1 MVTKSELKYIQSLSD
16 KKVRL
21 ETGCFIAEGVKLVGE
36 MIAAGYPLK
45 AVYALDSWESP
56 DTSIEVNRVEAFELE
71 KMSLLQTPNQVL
83 AVALMPQKTKE
94 IDVAGQLTIVLDGI
108 QDPGNL
114 GTIIRTAD
122 WFGIEQIVASED
134 TADVYNPK
142 VIGATMGSFMR
153 VSVSYKNLAAWLPTI
168 KLPVYG
174 ALLEGENVFTTKV
187 PKQGLLVIG
196 SEGKGLSRL
205 VQENC
210 DAILSIP
217 IARDTESLN
226 AGIAASVALYEVS
239 KARIK
244 NIK

>member
-56 DTSIEVNRVEAFELE
+56 DATLEVTRIEAFELE
-71 KMSLLQTPNQVL
+71 KMSMLQTPNQVL
-83 AVALMPQKTKE
+83 AVAMMPQKKE
-94 IDVAGQLTIVLDGI
+94 TLNLAGPLTIVLDGI
-108 QDPGNL
+108 QDPGNM

-122 WFGIEQIVASED
+122 WFGITQIVASED
-134 TADVYNPK
+134 TVDVYNPK

-153 VSVSYKNLAAWLPTI
+153 VSVTYKNLADWMPTI

-174 ALLEGENVFTTKV
+174 ALLEGENVFTIKTPQK
-187 PKQGLLVIG
+187 GLLVIG
-196 SEGKGLSRL
+196 SEGKVIR
-205 VQENC
+205 EN
-210 DAILSIP
+210 ILDFITHPVTIP
-217 IARDTESLN
+217 KIGEAESLN
-226 AGIAASVALYEVS
+226 AGIAAGIIVAQLT
-239 KARIK
+239 R
-244 NIK
+244 

>member
-56 DTSIEVNRVEAFELE
+56 DPSIEVNRIEAFELE

-83 AVALMPQKTKE
+83 AVAIMPQNKE
-94 IDVAGQLTIVLDGI
+94 VLNLAGPLTIVLDGI
-108 QDPGNL
+108 QDPGNM
-114 GTIIRTAD
+114 GTIIRSAD
-122 WFGIEQIVASED
+122 WFGITQIVASED
-134 TADVYNPK
+134 TVDVYNPK

-153 VSVSYKNLAAWLPTI
+153 VSVVYKNLQEWIPTI

-174 ALLEGENVFTTKV
+174 ALLEGDNVFTIKTPQK
-187 PKQGLLVIG
+187 GLLVIG
-196 SEGKGLSRL
+196 SEGKGIR
-205 VQENC
+205 ENIIDFITHPVTIPKIG
-210 DAILSIP
+210 DA
-217 IARDTESLN
+217 ESLN
-226 AGIAASVALYEVS
+226 AGVAAGIIVAQLT
-239 KARIK
+239 R
-244 NIK
+244 

>member
-56 DTSIEVNRVEAFELE
+56 DASIEVTRIEVFELE
-71 KMSLLQTPNQVL
+71 KMSMLQTPNQVL
-83 AVALMPQKTKE
+83 AVAMMPQKE
-94 IDVAGQLTIVLDGI
+94 VALDLAGQLTLVLDGI
-108 QDPGNL
+108 QDPGNM

-122 WFGIEQIVASED
+122 WFGITQIVASED
-134 TADVYNPK
+134 TVDVYNPK

-153 VSVSYKNLAAWLPTI
+153 VSVTYKNLQEWMPTV

-174 ALLEGENVFTTKV
+174 ALLEGENIFTTNAVKE
-187 PKQGLLVIG
+187 GLLVIG
-196 SEGKGLSRL
+196 SEGKGIR
-205 VQENC
+205 EN
-210 DAILSIP
+210 ILDLITYPVTIP
-217 IARDTESLN
+217 KIGGAESLN
-226 AGIAASVALYEVS
+226 AGIAAGIIVAQLT
-239 KARIK
+239 R
-244 NIK
+244 

>member
-56 DTSIEVNRVEAFELE
+56 DTSLEVTRIEAFELE
-71 KMSLLQTPNQVL
+71 KMSMLQTPNQVL
-83 AVALMPQKTKE
+83 AVAMMPQKKE
-94 IDVAGQLTIVLDGI
+94 TLNLAGPLTIVLDGI
-108 QDPGNL
+108 QDPGNM

-122 WFGIEQIVASED
+122 WFGIRQIVASED

-153 VSVSYKNLAAWLPTI
+153 VSVTYKNLADWMPTI

-174 ALLEGENVFTTKV
+174 ALLEGENVFTIKTPQK
-187 PKQGLLVIG
+187 GLLVIG
-196 SEGKGLSRL
+196 SEGKGIR
-205 VQENC
+205 ENILEFITHPVTIPKTG
-210 DAILSIP
+210 DA
-217 IARDTESLN
+217 ESLN
-226 AGIAASVALYEVS
+226 AGIAAGIIVAQLT
-239 KARIK
+239 R
-244 NIK
+244 

>member
-56 DTSIEVNRVEAFELE
+56 DATLEVTRIEAFELE
-71 KMSLLQTPNQVL
+71 KMSMLQTPNQVL
-83 AVALMPQKTKE
+83 AVSIMPQKKE
-94 IDVAGQLTIVLDGI
+94 TLNLAGPLTIVLDGI
-108 QDPGNL
+108 QDPGNM

-122 WFGIEQIVASED
+122 WFGITQIVASED
-134 TADVYNPK
+134 TVDVYNPK

-153 VSVSYKNLAAWLPTI
+153 VSVTYKNLADWMPTV

-174 ALLEGENVFTTKV
+174 ALLEGENVFTIKTPQK
-187 PKQGLLVIG
+187 GLLVIG
-196 SEGKGLSRL
+196 SEGKGIR
-205 VQENC
+205 EN
-210 DAILSIP
+210 ILDLITHPVTIP
-217 IARDTESLN
+217 KIGEAESLN
-226 AGIAASVALYEVS
+226 AGIAAGIIVAQLT
-239 KARIK
+239 R
-244 NIK
+244 

>member
-36 MIAAGYPLK
+36 MIAEGYPLK

-56 DTSIEVNRVEAFELE
+56 DTTLEVTRIEAFELE
-71 KMSLLQTPNQVL
+71 KMSVLQTPNQVL
-83 AVALMPQKTKE
+83 AVAIMPQKKEE
-94 IDVAGQLTIVLDGI
+94 IDITGQLTIVLDGI

-122 WFGIEQIVASED
+122 WFGITQIVASED
-134 TADVYNPK
+134 TVDIYNPK

-153 VSVSYKNLAAWLPTI
+153 VSVTYKNLAEWMPTI

-174 ALLEGENVFTTKV
+174 ALLEGENVFTIKTPQK
-187 PKQGLLVIG
+187 GLLVIG
-196 SEGKGLSRL
+196 SEGKGIR
-205 VQENC
+205 EN
-210 DAILSIP
+210 ILELITHPVTIP
-217 IARDTESLN
+217 KIGEAESLN
-226 AGIAASVALYEVS
+226 AGIAAGIIVAQLT
-239 KARIK
+239 R
-244 NIK
+244 

>member
-56 DTSIEVNRVEAFELE
+56 DASIEVTRIEAFELE
-71 KMSLLQTPNQVL
+71 KMSMLQTPNQVL
-83 AVALMPQKTKE
+83 VVAMMPQQVKAQ
-94 IDVAGQLTIVLDGI
+94 DLAGQLTLVLDGI
-108 QDPGNL
+108 QDPGNM

-122 WFGIEQIVASED
+122 WFGITQIVASED
-134 TADVYNPK
+134 TVDVYNPK

-153 VSVSYKNLAAWLPTI
+153 VSVTYKNLQEWMPTV

-174 ALLEGENVFTTKV
+174 ALLEGENIFTTNAVKE
-187 PKQGLLVIG
+187 GLLVIG
-196 SEGKGLSRL
+196 SEGKGIR
-205 VQENC
+205 EN
-210 DAILSIP
+210 ILDLITHPVTIP
-217 IARDTESLN
+217 KIGGAESLN
-226 AGIAASVALYEVS
+226 AGIAAGVIVAQLT
-239 KARIK
+239 R
-244 NIK
+244 

>member
-56 DTSIEVNRVEAFELE
+56 DISLEVTRIEAFELE
-71 KMSLLQTPNQVL
+71 KMSMLQTPNQVL
-83 AVALMPQKTKE
+83 AVAMMPHKKE
-94 IDVAGQLTIVLDGI
+94 VLNLEGPLTIVLDGI
-108 QDPGNL
+108 QDPGNM

-122 WFGIEQIVASED
+122 WFGITQIVASED
-134 TADVYNPK
+134 TVDVYNPK

-153 VSVSYKNLAAWLPTI
+153 VSVTYKNLAEWIPTV

-174 ALLEGENVFTTKV
+174 ALLEGENVFTIKTPQK
-187 PKQGLLVIG
+187 GLLVIG
-196 SEGKGLSRL
+196 SEGKGIR
-205 VQENC
+205 ENILEFITHPVTIPKIG
-210 DAILSIP
+210 DA
-217 IARDTESLN
+217 ESLN
-226 AGIAASVALYEVS
+226 AGIAAGIIVAQLTS
-239 KARIK
+239 
-244 NIK
+244 

>member
-56 DTSIEVNRVEAFELE
+56 DTSIEVTRIEAFELE
-71 KMSLLQTPNQVL
+71 KMSMLQTPNQVL
-83 AVALMPQKTKE
+83 AVAMMPQQIKALDLT
-94 IDVAGQLTIVLDGI
+94 GQLTLVLDGI
-108 QDPGNL
+108 QDPGNM

-122 WFGIEQIVASED
+122 WFGIRQIVASED

-153 VSVSYKNLAAWLPTI
+153 VSVTYKNLADWMPTV

-174 ALLEGENVFTTKV
+174 ALLAGENIFTTKV
-187 PKQGLLVIG
+187 IKQGLLVIG
-196 SEGKGLSRL
+196 SEGKGIR
-205 VQENC
+205 ENIIDFVTHPVTIPKIG
-210 DAILSIP
+210 DA
-217 IARDTESLN
+217 ESLN
-226 AGIAASVALYEVS
+226 AGVAAGIIVAQLT
-239 KARIK
+239 R
-244 NIK
+244 

>member
-56 DTSIEVNRVEAFELE
+56 DISLEVTRIEAFELE
-71 KMSLLQTPNQVL
+71 KMSMLQTPNQVL
-83 AVALMPQKTKE
+83 AVAMMPHKKE
-94 IDVAGQLTIVLDGI
+94 VLNLEGPLTIVLDGI
-108 QDPGNL
+108 QDPGNM

-122 WFGIEQIVASED
+122 WFGITQIVASED
-134 TADVYNPK
+134 TVDVYNPK

-153 VSVSYKNLAAWLPTI
+153 VSVTYKNLAEWLPTI

-174 ALLEGENVFTTKV
+174 ALLEGENVFTIKTPQK
-187 PKQGLLVIG
+187 GLLVIG
-196 SEGKGLSRL
+196 SEGKGIR
-205 VQENC
+205 ENIFEFITHPVTIPKIG
-210 DAILSIP
+210 DA
-217 IARDTESLN
+217 ESLN
-226 AGIAASVALYEVS
+226 AGIAAGIIVAQLT
-239 KARIK
+239 R
-244 NIK
+244 

>member
-56 DTSIEVNRVEAFELE
+56 DASIEVTRIEVFELE
-71 KMSLLQTPNQVL
+71 KMSMLQTPNQVL
-83 AVALMPQKTKE
+83 AVAMMPQQVKAL
-94 IDVAGQLTIVLDGI
+94 DLGGQLTLVLDGI
-108 QDPGNL
+108 QDPGNM

-122 WFGIEQIVASED
+122 WFGIRQIVASED
-134 TADVYNPK
+134 TVDVYNPK

-153 VSVSYKNLAAWLPTI
+153 VSVTYKNLQEWMPTV

-174 ALLEGENVFTTKV
+174 ALLEGENIFTTNAVKE
-187 PKQGLLVIG
+187 GLLVIG
-196 SEGKGLSRL
+196 SEGKGIR
-205 VQENC
+205 EN
-210 DAILSIP
+210 ILDLITHPVTIP
-217 IARDTESLN
+217 KIGGAESLN
-226 AGIAASVALYEVS
+226 AGIAAGVIVAQLT
-239 KARIK
+239 R
-244 NIK
+244 

>member
-56 DTSIEVNRVEAFELE
+56 DATLEVTRIEAFELE
-71 KMSLLQTPNQVL
+71 KMSMLQTPNQVL
-83 AVALMPQKTKE
+83 AVAMMPQQIKALDLT
-94 IDVAGQLTIVLDGI
+94 GQLTLVLDGI
-108 QDPGNL
+108 QDPGNM

-122 WFGIEQIVASED
+122 WFGIRQIVASED

-153 VSVSYKNLAAWLPTI
+153 VSVTYKHLADWMPTV

-174 ALLEGENVFTTKV
+174 ALLAGENIFTTKA
-187 PKQGLLVIG
+187 PNGGLLVIG
-196 SEGKGLSRL
+196 SEGKGIR
-205 VQENC
+205 EN
-210 DAILSIP
+210 ILDQITHPVTIP
-217 IARDTESLN
+217 KIGGAESLN
-226 AGIAASVALYEVS
+226 AGVAAGIIIAQLT
-239 KARIK
+239 R
-244 NIK
+244 

>member
-56 DTSIEVNRVEAFELE
+56 DATLEVTRIEAFELE
-71 KMSLLQTPNQVL
+71 KMSMLQTPNQVL
-83 AVALMPQKTKE
+83 AVAMMPQKKE
-94 IDVAGQLTIVLDGI
+94 TLNLAGPLTIVLDGI
-108 QDPGNL
+108 QDPGNM

-122 WFGIEQIVASED
+122 WFGITQIVASED
-134 TADVYNPK
+134 TVDVYNPK

-153 VSVSYKNLAAWLPTI
+153 VSVTYKNLADWMPTI

-174 ALLEGENVFTTKV
+174 ALLEGENVFTIKTPQK
-187 PKQGLLVIG
+187 GLLVIG
-196 SEGKGLSRL
+196 GEGKGIR
-205 VQENC
+205 EN
-210 DAILSIP
+210 ILDFITHPVTIP
-217 IARDTESLN
+217 KIGEAESLN
-226 AGIAASVALYEVS
+226 AGIAAGIIVAQLT
-239 KARIK
+239 R
-244 NIK
+244 

>member
-56 DTSIEVNRVEAFELE
+56 DATLEVTRIEAFELE
-71 KMSLLQTPNQVL
+71 KMSMLQTPNQVL
-83 AVALMPQKTKE
+83 AVAMMPQKKE
-94 IDVAGQLTIVLDGI
+94 TLDLAGPLTIVLDGI
-108 QDPGNL
+108 QDPGNM

-122 WFGIEQIVASED
+122 WFGITQIVASED
-134 TADVYNPK
+134 TVDVFNPK

-153 VSVSYKNLAAWLPTI
+153 VSVTYKNLADWMPTI

-174 ALLEGENVFTTKV
+174 ALLEGENVFTIKTPQK
-187 PKQGLLVIG
+187 GLLVIG
-196 SEGKGLSRL
+196 SEGKGIR
-205 VQENC
+205 EN
-210 DAILSIP
+210 ILDFITHPVTIP
-217 IARDTESLN
+217 KIGEAESLN
-226 AGIAASVALYEVS
+226 AGIAAGIIVAQLT
-239 KARIK
+239 R
-244 NIK
+244 

>member
-56 DTSIEVNRVEAFELE
+56 DATLEVTRIEAFELE
-71 KMSLLQTPNQVL
+71 KMSMLQTPNQVL
-83 AVALMPQKTKE
+83 AVAMMPQKKE
-94 IDVAGQLTIVLDGI
+94 TLDLAGPLTIVLDGI
-108 QDPGNL
+108 QDPGNM

-122 WFGIEQIVASED
+122 WFGITQIVASED
-134 TADVYNPK
+134 TVDVYNPK

-153 VSVSYKNLAAWLPTI
+153 VSVTYKNLGDWMPAI

-174 ALLEGENVFTTKV
+174 ALLEGENVFTIKTPQK
-187 PKQGLLVIG
+187 GLLVIG
-196 SEGKGLSRL
+196 SEGKGIR
-205 VQENC
+205 EN
-210 DAILSIP
+210 ILDFITHPVTIP
-217 IARDTESLN
+217 KTGGAESLN
-226 AGIAASVALYEVS
+226 AGIAAGIIVAQLT
-239 KARIK
+239 R
-244 NIK
+244 

>member
-56 DTSIEVNRVEAFELE
+56 DATLEVTRIEAFELE
-71 KMSLLQTPNQVL
+71 KMSMLQTPNQVL
-83 AVALMPQKTKE
+83 AVAMMPQKKE
-94 IDVAGQLTIVLDGI
+94 TLNLAGPLTIVLDGI
-108 QDPGNL
+108 QDPGNM

-122 WFGIEQIVASED
+122 WFGITQIVASED
-134 TADVYNPK
+134 TVDVYNPK

-153 VSVSYKNLAAWLPTI
+153 VSVTYKNLAEWIPTV

-174 ALLEGENVFTTKV
+174 ALLEGENVFTIKTPQK
-187 PKQGLLVIG
+187 GLLVIG
-196 SEGKGLSRL
+196 SEGKGIR
-205 VQENC
+205 ENIIDFITHPVTIPKIG
-210 DAILSIP
+210 DA
-217 IARDTESLN
+217 ESLN
-226 AGIAASVALYEVS
+226 AGIAAGIIVAQLT
-239 KARIK
+239 R
-244 NIK
+244 

>member
-56 DTSIEVNRVEAFELE
+56 DASIEVTRIEVFELE
-71 KMSLLQTPNQVL
+71 KMSMLQTPNQVL
-83 AVALMPQKTKE
+83 AVAMMPQQVKAL
-94 IDVAGQLTIVLDGI
+94 DLGGQLTLVLDGI
-108 QDPGNL
+108 QDPGNM

-122 WFGIEQIVASED
+122 WFGITQIVASED
-134 TADVYNPK
+134 TVDVYNPK

-153 VSVSYKNLAAWLPTI
+153 VSVTYKNLADWMPTI

-174 ALLEGENVFTTKV
+174 ALLEGENVFTIKTPQK
-187 PKQGLLVIG
+187 GLLVIG
-196 SEGKGLSRL
+196 SEGKGIR
-205 VQENC
+205 ENILDFITHPVTIPKTG
-210 DAILSIP
+210 DA
-217 IARDTESLN
+217 ESLN
-226 AGIAASVALYEVS
+226 AGIAAGIIVAQLT
-239 KARIK
+239 R
-244 NIK
+244 

>member
-56 DTSIEVNRVEAFELE
+56 DATLEVIRIEAFELE
-71 KMSLLQTPNQVL
+71 KMSMLQTPNQVL
-83 AVALMPQKTKE
+83 AVAMMPQKKE
-94 IDVAGQLTIVLDGI
+94 TLDLAGPLTIVLDGI
-108 QDPGNL
+108 QDPGNM

-122 WFGIEQIVASED
+122 WFGITQIVASED
-134 TADVYNPK
+134 TVDVYNPK

-153 VSVSYKNLAAWLPTI
+153 VSVTYKNLADWMPTI

-174 ALLEGENVFTTKV
+174 ALLEGENVFTIKTPQK
-187 PKQGLLVIG
+187 GLLVIG
-196 SEGKGLSRL
+196 SEGKGIR
-205 VQENC
+205 ENILDFITHPVTIPKTG
-210 DAILSIP
+210 DA
-217 IARDTESLN
+217 ESLN
-226 AGIAASVALYEVS
+226 AGIAAGIIVAQLT
-239 KARIK
+239 R
-244 NIK
+244 

>member
-45 AVYALDSWESP
+45 SVYALDSCESP
-56 DTSIEVNRVEAFELE
+56 DANIEVTRVEPFELE
-71 KMSLLQTPNQVL
+71 KMSLLHTPNQVL
-83 AVALMPQKTKE
+83 AVAMMPQKPRE
-94 IDVAGQLTIVLDGI
+94 IDIDGQLTIVLDGI

-122 WFGIEQIVASED
+122 WFGIKQIVASED

-153 VSVSYKNLAAWLPTI
+153 VQVSYKNLADWLPTVKI
-168 KLPVYG
+168 PVYG
-174 ALLEGENVFTTKV
+174 ALLEGENVFTTKA

-196 SEGKGLSRL
+196 SEGKGIR
-205 VQENC
+205 ENII
-210 DAILSIP
+210 DFITHPVTIP
-217 IARDTESLN
+217 KSGGAESLN
-226 AGIAASVALYEVS
+226 AGIAAGIIVAQLT
-239 KARIK
+239 R
-244 NIK
+244 

>member
-56 DTSIEVNRVEAFELE
+56 DASIEVTRIEAFELE

-83 AVALMPQKTKE
+83 AVAMMPQNTNPIE
-94 IDVAGQLTIVLDGI
+94 LAGQLTIVLDGI

-122 WFGIEQIVASED
+122 WFGIPQIVASED
-134 TADVYNPK
+134 TVDVYNPK
-142 VIGATMGSFMR
+142 VIGASMGSFMR
-153 VSVSYKNLAAWLPTI
+153 VQVHYKNLAAWMPTV

-174 ALLEGENVFTTKV
+174 ALLEGENIFTTKAPNGGV
-187 PKQGLLVIG
+187 LVIG
-196 SEGKGLSRL
+196 SEGKGIR
-205 VQENC
+205 ENII
-210 DAILSIP
+210 DFVTHPVTIP
-217 IARDTESLN
+217 KTGGAESLN
-226 AGIAASVALYEVS
+226 AGIAAGIIIAQLT
-239 KARIK
+239 R
-244 NIK
+244 